1 VVDPPVGQGHRRQP
15 HGLRGLTVPR
25 GRHGRARYGRW
36 RGGPDPLA
44 PPYDLGSAVDEI
56 GDQVLAGSSVR
67 EALRDLLRR
76 GMDGRQGL
84 DDLRRSVRDRLK
96 QARKAGRMDGTL
108 EQVRELLDRALEAE
122 RRELF
127 PDPDDA
133 ARLAEAEL
141 DALPEDT
148 AGAVR
153 ALKDKQWRSEEAR
166 AAYQEIQDLLQ
177 KEVLDSQFQHMKSA
191 LQQMNAAGEDGTQ
204 AVKDMVADLS
214 ALLDAHNRGE
224 DTDQQFAEFMGEH
237 GQFFPDDPQ
246 TVDEL
251 VDSLAR
257 RAAAQERMMA
267 GLSPEQRAE
276 LSDLMGQAMQDMGLA
291 SEMAHL
297 NDALRQARPDLPW
310 GQRGQV
316 PDGEQGLGMGDA
328 TTAVAELADL
338 EALNNQLSQG
348 YAGASLADVD
358 EELLEQALG
367 RPAVDDLAALRQ
379 MERELERQG
388 HLSRTEGKLELSPK
402 AVRRLGATALRRV
415 FAQLDATGRGDHDVA
430 DAGATGEL
438 TGASREWR
446 FGDEQPLDVVK
457 TVRNAVLRSAGTPRA
472 EDQRAVQ
479 IAVEDFE
486 VVETERRTGAA
497 VALLV
502 DLSYSMA
509 LRGTWGAAK
518 STAMALHSLVTT
530 RFPQDAIEIIGFSST
545 AQVLRPEALAELS
558 VDTLQG
564 TNLQHG
570 LMLAR
575 RFLARHHDAEPVVLV
590 VTDGEPTAHLEADGT
605 PFFCWPPMPMTIAKT
620 VAEVER
626 VARSGATMNVFA
638 LDPEPS
644 LVHFVEDIAQR
655 AGGRVFLPDSERLGE
670 YVVSDYLR
678 ARRGRR
684 AR

>member
-1 VVDPPVGQGHRRQP
+1 MAGRR
-15 HGLRGLTVPR
+15 PR
-25 GRHGRARYGRW
+25 GYRYGQW

-44 PPYDLGSAVDEI
+44 PPYDVASAVDEI
-56 GDQVLAGSSVR
+56 GDQVLAGSGVR

-76 GMDGRQGL
+76 GADGRRGL
-84 DDLRRSVRDRLK
+84 DALRRNVRDRLR
-96 QARKAGRMDGTL
+96 QARQAGRMDGTL
-108 EQVRELLDRALEAE
+108 EQVRELLDAAVEAE
-122 RRELF
+122 RRALF

-141 DALPEDT
+141 DALPPDT

-153 ALKDKQWRSEEAR
+153 ALKDHAWRSPEA
-166 AAYQEIQDLLQ
+166 AQAYQQIEDLLRQ
-177 KEVLDSQFQHMKSA
+177 EVLDSSFAGMKQA
-191 LQQMNAAGEDGTQ
+191 LQAMADGDGAAMQ

-214 ALLDAHNRGE
+214 ALVDAHNRGE
-224 DTDQQFAEFMGEH
+224 DTDQRFADFMDRH

-246 TVDEL
+246 SVEEL
-251 VDSLAR
+251 IDSLAR

-276 LSDLMGQAMQDMGLA
+276 LQDLMSQAMGDLGLQ

-310 GQRGQV
+310 GQRGPV
-316 PDGEQGLGMGDA
+316 PDGEQGLGLGDA

-338 EALNNQLSQG
+338 EALSQQLSQG

-367 RPAVDDLAALRQ
+367 RSAVDDLQALRQ
-379 MERELERQG
+379 LERELERQG
-388 HLSRTEGKLELSPK
+388 YLNRSEGRLELSPK

-415 FAQLDATGRGDHDVA
+415 FAQLSATGRGEHDVA
-430 DAGATGEL
+430 DAGAAGEL
-438 TGASREWR
+438 TGGSREWR
-446 FGDEQPLDVVK
+446 FGDEQPLDVVR
-457 TVRNAVLRSAGTPRA
+457 TVRNAVLRSAGTPRGA
-472 EDQRAVQ
+472 GDRRVQ

-530 RFPQDAIEIIGFSST
+530 QFPQDAIEIIGFSST
-545 AQVLRPEALAELS
+545 AQVLRPETLAELS

-575 RFLARHHDAEPVVLV
+575 RFLARHRDAEPVVLV
-590 VTDGEPTAHLEADGT
+590 VTDGEPTAHLEDDGT
-605 PFFCWPPMPMTIAKT
+605 PYFCWPPMPETIART

-626 VARSGATMNVFA
+626 VARSGATLNVFA
-638 LDPEPS
+638 LDPEPG
-644 LVHFVEDIAQR
+644 LVEFVHDITAR
-655 AGGRVFLPDSERLGE
+655 AGGRVFSPDTERLGE
-670 YVVSDYLR
+670 YVVADYLR

-684 AR
+684 SR

>member
-1 VVDPPVGQGHRRQP
+1 M
-15 HGLRGLTVPR
+15 L
-25 GRHGRARYGRW
+25 
-36 RGGPDPLA
+36 GGS
-44 PPYDLGSAVDEI
+44 G
-56 GDQVLAGSSVR
+56 VR
-67 EALRDLLRR
+67 EALRELLRR
-76 GMDGRQGL
+76 GTEGRRGL
-84 DDLRRSVRDRLK
+84 DELRRSVRERLR
-96 QARKAGRMDGTL
+96 QARTAGRMDGTL
-108 EQVRELLDRALEAE
+108 QEVRELLDKALTAEKRA
-122 RRELF
+122 LF

-133 ARLAEAEL
+133 ARLAEDEL
-141 DALPEDT
+141 DALPDDT

-153 ALKDKQWRSEEAR
+153 ALKDYPWRSEEAR
-166 AAYQEIQDLLQ
+166 QAYEQIQDLLRR
-177 KEVLDSQFQHMKSA
+177 EVLDSSFASMKQA
-191 LQQMNAAGEDGTQ
+191 LENATEQDMQ

-214 ALLDAHNRGE
+214 QLIDAHNRGE
-224 DTDQQFAEFMGEH
+224 DTDAAVPPTSWTSTASSSPTTRESIE
-237 GQFFPDDPQ
+237 
-246 TVDEL
+246 EL
-251 VDSLAR
+251 IDSLAR

-276 LSDLMGQAMQDMGLA
+276 LSDLMAQTMADMGLA

-297 NDALRQARPDLPW
+297 QDALRQARPDLPW

-328 TTAVAELADL
+328 TSAVAELADL
-338 EALNNQLSQG
+338 EALSSQLSQG
-348 YAGASLADVD
+348 YAGASLADID
-358 EELLEQALG
+358 EELLERALG

-388 HLSRTEGKLELSPK
+388 YLNRSDGKLELSPK

-415 FAQLDATGRGDHDVA
+415 FAKLDATGRGDHDVT
-430 DAGATGEL
+430 DAGAAGEL
-438 TGASREWR
+438 TGSSREWR
-446 FGDEQPLDVVK
+446 FGDEQPLDVVR
-457 TVRNAVLRSAGTPRA
+457 TVKNAVLRTAHEPRA
-472 EDQRAVQ
+472 EGERRVR
-479 IAVEDFE
+479 IAVDDFE

-530 RFPQDAIEIIGFSST
+530 RFPQDAIQIIGFSST
-545 AQVLRPEALAELS
+545 AQVLRPETLAELS

-575 RFLARHHDAEPVVLV
+575 RFLAHHRDAEPVVLV
-590 VTDGEPTAHLEADGT
+590 VTDGEPTAHLEDDGT
-605 PFFCWPPMPMTIAKT
+605 PFFCWPPMPETIART

-626 VARSGATMNVFA
+626 VARTGATVNVFA
-638 LDPEPS
+638 LDPDPG
-644 LVHFVEDIAQR
+644 LVHFVHDLTQR
-655 AGGRVFLPDSERLGE
+655 AGGRVFQPDADRLGE
-670 YVVSDYLR
+670 YVVADYLR
-678 ARRGRR
+678 TRRGRR

>member
-1 VVDPPVGQGHRRQP
+1 
-15 HGLRGLTVPR
+15 VPSR
-25 GRHGRARYGRW
+25 YGRAYRYGRW
-36 RGGPDPLA
+36 HGGPDPLA
-44 PPYDLGSAVDEI
+44 PPYDLGNAVDEI
-56 GDQVLAGSSVR
+56 GDSVLAGSGVR
-67 EALRDLLRR
+67 EALRELLRR
-76 GMDGRQGL
+76 GTEGRRGL
-84 DDLRRSVRDRLK
+84 DELRRSVRERLRS
-96 QARKAGRMDGTL
+96 ARQAGRMDGTL
-108 EQVRELLDRALEAE
+108 QEVRELLDKALEAE

-127 PDPDDA
+127 PDPDDS

-141 DALPEDT
+141 DALPDDT

-153 ALKDKQWRSEEAR
+153 ALKEYPWRSEEGR
-166 AAYQEIQDLLQ
+166 QAYEQIQDLLRR
-177 KEVLDSQFQHMKSA
+177 EVLDSSFASMKQA
-191 LQQMNAAGEDGTQ
+191 LENASPEDMQ

-214 ALLDAHNRGE
+214 NLLDAHNRGE
-224 DTDQQFAEFMGEH
+224 DTDEQFRDFMDKH
-237 GQFFPDDPQ
+237 GQFFPDNPENI
-246 TVDEL
+246 DEL
-251 VDSLAR
+251 IDSLAR

-276 LSDLMGQAMQDMGLA
+276 LADLMAQTMQDMGLA

-297 NDALRQARPDLPW
+297 QDALRQARPDLPW

-328 TTAVAELADL
+328 TSAVAELADL
-338 EALNNQLSQG
+338 EALSNQLSQG
-348 YAGASLADVD
+348 YAGASLADID
-358 EELLEQALG
+358 EELLERALG
-367 RPAVDDLAALRQ
+367 RPAVDDLSALRQ
-379 MERELERQG
+379 LERELERQG
-388 HLSRTEGKLELSPK
+388 FLNRSDGKLELSPK

-415 FAQLDATGRGDHDVA
+415 FAKLQSTGRGEHDVA
-430 DAGATGEL
+430 DAGAAGEL

-446 FGDEQPLDVVK
+446 FGDEQPLDVVR
-457 TVRNAVLRSAGTPRA
+457 TVKNAVLRTAGEPRG
-472 EDQRAVQ
+472 EGDRHVR
-479 IAVEDFE
+479 IGVEDFE

-530 RFPQDAIEIIGFSST
+530 RYPQDVIQIIGFSST
-545 AQVLRPEALAELS
+545 AQVLRPETLAELS

-575 RFLARHHDAEPVVLV
+575 RFLAHHRDAEPVVLV
-590 VTDGEPTAHLEADGT
+590 VTDGEPTAHLEDDGT
-605 PFFCWPPMPMTIAKT
+605 PFFCWPPMPETIART

-626 VARSGATMNVFA
+626 VARTGATLNVFA
-638 LDPEPS
+638 LDPEPA
-644 LVHFVEDIAQR
+644 LVHFVHDITQR
-655 AGGRVFLPDSERLGE
+655 AGGRVFQPDADRLGE
-670 YVVSDYLR
+670 YVVADYLR
-678 ARRGRR
+678 TRRGRR

>member
-1 VVDPPVGQGHRRQP
+1 M
-15 HGLRGLTVPR
+15 PR
-25 GRHGRARYGRW
+25 GRRGYRYGRW
-36 RGGPDPLA
+36 RGGADPLA
-44 PPYDLGSAVDEI
+44 PPYDLGDAVDAI

-76 GMDGRQGL
+76 GLDGRRGL
-84 DDLRRSVRDRLK
+84 DDLRRSVRDRLRE
-96 QARKAGRMDGTL
+96 ARRAGAMDGTL
-108 EQVRELLDRALEAE
+108 QEVRELLDKALEAE

-141 DALPEDT
+141 DALPQDT

-153 ALKDKQWRSEEAR
+153 ALKDKQWRSPEA
-166 AAYQEIQDLLQ
+166 AEAYRQIQDLLQ
-177 KEVLDSQFQHMKSA
+177 KEVLDSQFQHMKQA
-191 LQQMNAAGEDGTQ
+191 LQQMNAAGQDGNQ

-224 DTDQQFAEFMGEH
+224 DTDQQFAEFMEKH

-276 LSDLMGQAMQDMGLA
+276 LGQLMGQAMQDMGLA

-310 GQRGQV
+310 GRGGPV
-316 PDGEQGLGMGDA
+316 PDGGEGLGLGDA

-338 EALNNQLSQG
+338 EALSNQLSQG

-358 EELLEQALG
+358 EELVERALG
-367 RPAVDDLAALRQ
+367 RSGVDDLAALRRL
-379 MERELERQG
+379 ERELERQG
-388 HLSRTEGKLELSPK
+388 HLTRTEGRLELSPK

-415 FAQLDATGRGDHDVA
+415 FAQLDSVGRGDHDVA

-446 FGDEQPLDVVK
+446 FGDEQPLDVVR
-457 TVRNAVLRSAGTPRA
+457 TVRNAVLRTAGDPTPDGDR
-472 EDQRAVQ
+472 RVR

-530 RFPQDAIEIIGFSST
+530 RFPQDAIEIIGFAST
-545 AQVLRPEALAELS
+545 AQVLRPETLAELS

-590 VTDGEPTAHLEADGT
+590 VTDGEPTAHLEDDGT
-605 PFFCWPPMPMTIAKT
+605 PYFCWPPMPQTIAKT

-638 LDPEPS
+638 LDPEPA
-644 LVHFVEDIAQR
+644 LVHFVQDITQR
-655 AGGRVFLPDSERLGE
+655 AGGRVFLPDGDRLGE
-670 YVVSDYLR
+670 YVVADYLR

>member
-1 VVDPPVGQGHRRQP
+1 MVRRP
-15 HGLRGLTVPR
+15 GKGY
-25 GRHGRARYGRW
+25 RYGRW

-56 GDQVLAGSSVR
+56 GDSVLGGSGVR
-67 EALRDLLRR
+67 EALRELLRR
-76 GMDGRQGL
+76 GMDGRRGL
-84 DDLRRSVRDRLK
+84 DELRRSVRERLR
-96 QARKAGRMDGTL
+96 QARNAGRMDGTL
-108 EQVRELLDRALEAE
+108 QEVRELLDRAVEAE

-127 PDPDDA
+127 PDPDDM
-133 ARLAEAEL
+133 ARLKEAEL

-153 ALKDKQWRSEEAR
+153 ALKEYDWRSDEAR
-166 AAYQEIQDLLQ
+166 QAYEQIQDLLRR
-177 KEVLDSQFQHMKSA
+177 EVLDSSFASMKQALENASA
-191 LQQMNAAGEDGTQ
+191 GDMQ

-214 ALLDAHNRGE
+214 QLIDAHNRGE
-224 DTDQQFAEFMGEH
+224 DTDERFRDFMDKH
-237 GQFFPDDPQ
+237 GQFFPEDPQ
-246 TVDEL
+246 SVEEL
-251 VDSLAR
+251 IDQLAR

-276 LSDLMGQAMQDMGLA
+276 LSDLMAQTMQDMGLA

-297 NDALRQARPDLPW
+297 QDALRQARPDLPW

-316 PDGEQGLGMGDA
+316 PDGEQSLGMGDA
-328 TTAVAELADL
+328 TSAVAELADL
-338 EALNNQLSQG
+338 EALSNQLSQG

-358 EELLEQALG
+358 EELLERALG
-367 RPAVDDLAALRQ
+367 RPAVDDLGALRQ
-379 MERELERQG
+379 LERELERQG
-388 HLSRTEGKLELSPK
+388 YLNRSDGKLELSPK

-415 FAQLDATGRGDHDVA
+415 FAELDATGRGEHDVA
-430 DAGATGEL
+430 DAGAAGEL
-438 TGASREWR
+438 TGGSREWR
-446 FGDEQPLDVVK
+446 FGDEQPLDVVR
-457 TVRNAVLRSAGTPRA
+457 TVRNAVLRTAHEPRA
-472 EDQRAVQ
+472 DDDRAVH

-530 RFPQDAIEIIGFSST
+530 RFPQDAIQIIGFSST
-545 AQVLRPEALAELS
+545 AQVLRPETLAELS

-575 RFLARHHDAEPVVLV
+575 RFLARHRDAEPVVLV
-590 VTDGEPTAHLEADGT
+590 VTDGEPTAHLEDDGT
-605 PFFCWPPMPMTIAKT
+605 PFFCWPPMPETIART

-626 VARSGATMNVFA
+626 VARSGAVMNVFA
-638 LDPEPS
+638 LDPEPG
-644 LVHFVEDIAQR
+644 LVHFVHDITQR
-655 AGGRVFLPDSERLGE
+655 AGGRVFTPDSERLGE
-670 YVVSDYLR
+670 YVVADYLR
-678 ARRGRR
+678 TRRGRR

>member
-1 VVDPPVGQGHRRQP
+1 MRRP
-15 HGLRGLTVPR
+15 GKGY
-25 GRHGRARYGRW
+25 RYGRW

-56 GDQVLAGSSVR
+56 GDSVLGGSGVR
-67 EALRDLLRR
+67 EALRELLRR
-76 GMDGRQGL
+76 GMDGRRGL
-84 DDLRRSVRDRLK
+84 DELRRSVRDRLR
-96 QARKAGRMDGTL
+96 QARTAGRMDGTL
-108 EQVRELLDRALEAE
+108 QEVRELLDRALEAE

-141 DALPEDT
+141 DALPQDT

-153 ALKDKQWRSEEAR
+153 ALKDYPFRSPEAQQ
-166 AAYQEIQDLLQ
+166 AYDQIQDLLRR
-177 KEVLDSQFQHMKSA
+177 EVLDSSFANMKQA
-191 LQQMNAAGEDGTQ
+191 LQNATEGDMQ

-214 ALLDAHNRGE
+214 RLVDAHNRGE
-224 DTDQQFAEFMGEH
+224 DTDEQFREFMDRH

-246 TVDEL
+246 SVEEL
-251 VDSLAR
+251 IDSLAR

-276 LSDLMGQAMQDMGLA
+276 LAGLMAQTMSDMGLA

-297 NDALRQARPDLPW
+297 QDALRQARPDLPW

-316 PDGEQGLGMGDA
+316 PDGEQGLGLGDA
-328 TTAVAELADL
+328 TSAVAELADL
-338 EALNNQLSQG
+338 EALSNQLSQG

-367 RPAVDDLAALRQ
+367 REAVDDLAALRQ

-388 HLSRTEGKLELSPK
+388 YLNRSDGKLELSPK

-415 FAQLDATGRGDHDVA
+415 FATLDATGRGEHDVA
-430 DAGATGEL
+430 DAGSAGEL
-438 TGASREWR
+438 TGSSREWQ
-446 FGDEQPLDVVK
+446 FGDEQPLDVVR
-457 TVRNAVLRSAGTPRA
+457 TVRNAVLRTAGEPHGDGR
-472 EDQRAVQ
+472 RRVR

-530 RFPQDAIEIIGFSST
+530 RFPQDAIQIIGFSST
-545 AQVLRPEALAELS
+545 AQVLRPETLAELS

-575 RFLARHHDAEPVVLV
+575 RFLAQHRDAEPVVLV
-590 VTDGEPTAHLEADGT
+590 VTDGEPTAHLEDDGT
-605 PFFCWPPMPMTIAKT
+605 PYFCWPPMPETIAKT

-626 VARSGATMNVFA
+626 VARSGATLNVFA

-644 LVHFVEDIAQR
+644 LVHFVHDITAR
-655 AGGRVFLPDSERLGE
+655 AGGRVFTPDSDRLGE
-670 YVVSDYLR
+670 YVVADYLR
-678 ARRGRR
+678 TRRGRR

>member
-1 VVDPPVGQGHRRQP
+1 M
-15 HGLRGLTVPR
+15 TR
-25 GRHGRARYGRW
+25 GRPGGGYRYGRW
-36 RGGPDPLA
+36 HGGPDPLA
-44 PPYDLGSAVDEI
+44 PPYDVAAAVDDL
-56 GDQVLAGSSVR
+56 GDQVLAGSGVR

-76 GMDGRQGL
+76 GAEGRQGL
-84 DDLRRSVRDRLK
+84 DQLRRQVRDRLR
-96 QARKAGRMDGTL
+96 QARTAGRMDGTL
-108 EQVRELLDRALEAE
+108 ERVRELLDRAVAAE

-133 ARLAEAEL
+133 ARLAEDEL

-153 ALKDKQWRSEEAR
+153 ALKDHTWRSAEGER
-166 AAYQEIQDLLQ
+166 AYREIEDLLRR
-177 KEVLDSQFQHMKSA
+177 EVLDSSFQHMKQA
-191 LQQMNAAGEDGTQ
+191 LQAMADGGADGQAGMQ

-214 ALLDAHNRGE
+214 ALVDAHNRGE
-224 DTDQQFAEFMGEH
+224 DTDQQFADFMARH

-246 TVDEL
+246 SLDEL
-251 VDSLAR
+251 IDSLAR

-267 GLSPEQRAE
+267 GLSPDQRAE
-276 LSDLMGQAMQDMGLA
+276 LADLMAQAMGDLGLQ

-297 NDALRQARPDLPW
+297 SDALRQARPDLPW
-310 GQRGQV
+310 GQRGPV
-316 PDGEQGLGMGDA
+316 PDGEQPLGLGDA

-338 EALNNQLSQG
+338 EALSSQLSQG

-367 RPAVDDLAALRQ
+367 RPAVDDLAALRRL
-379 MERELERQG
+379 ERELERQG
-388 HLSRTEGKLELSPK
+388 YLQRSDGKLELSPK

-415 FAQLDATGRGDHDVA
+415 FAKLSATGRGEHDVA
-430 DAGATGEL
+430 DAGAAGEL

-446 FGDEQPLDVVK
+446 FGDEQPLDVVR
-457 TVRNAVLRSAGTPRA
+457 TVRNAVLRSAGGPTAASATSPTGHRPV
-472 EDQRAVQ
+472 R

-530 RFPQDAIEIIGFSST
+530 RYPQDAIEIIGFSST
-545 AQVLRPEALAELS
+545 AQVLRPETLAELS

-575 RFLARHHDAEPVVLV
+575 RFLARHRDAEPVILV
-590 VTDGEPTAHLEADGT
+590 VTDGEPTAHLEDDGT
-605 PFFCWPPMPMTIAKT
+605 PYFCWPPMPETIART

-626 VARSGATMNVFA
+626 CARSGATMNVFA

-644 LVHFVEDIAQR
+644 LVEFVHDITAR
-655 AGGRVFLPDSERLGE
+655 AGGRVFTPDSERLGE
-670 YVVSDYLR
+670 YVVADYLR
-678 ARRGRR
+678 VRRGRR
-684 AR
+684 NR

>member
-1 VVDPPVGQGHRRQP
+1 M
-15 HGLRGLTVPR
+15 TR
-25 GRHGRARYGRW
+25 GRRGRGYRYGRW
-36 RGGPDPLA
+36 HGGPDPLA
-44 PPYDLGSAVDEI
+44 PPYDVAAAVDEL
-56 GDQVLAGSSVR
+56 GDQVLAGSGVR

-76 GMDGRQGL
+76 GIDGRAGL
-84 DDLRRSVRDRLK
+84 DQLRRNIRDRLR
-96 QARKAGRMDGTL
+96 QARQAGRMDGTL
-108 EQVRELLDRALEAE
+108 EQVRELLDRALSAE

-141 DALPEDT
+141 DALPDDT

-153 ALKDKQWRSEEAR
+153 ALKDHTWRSPEA
-166 AAYQEIQDLLQ
+166 AQAYQEIEDLLRR
-177 KEVLDSQFQHMKSA
+177 EVLDSSFRGMKQA
-191 LQQMNAAGEDGTQ
+191 LEAMQQGDGAGMQ

-214 ALLDAHNRGE
+214 ALVDAHNRGE
-224 DTDQQFAEFMGEH
+224 NTEQQFADFMAKH
-237 GQFFPDDPQ
+237 GDFFPDDPQ
-246 TVDEL
+246 SVEEL
-251 VDSLAR
+251 IDSLAR

-267 GLSPEQRAE
+267 GLSPDQRAE
-276 LSDLMGQAMQDMGLA
+276 LQDLMAQAMGDLGLQ

-297 NDALRQARPDLPW
+297 SDALRQARPDLPW
-310 GQRGQV
+310 GQRGSV
-316 PDGEQGLGMGDA
+316 PDGEEGLGLGDA

-338 EALNNQLSQG
+338 EALSSQLSQG
-348 YAGASLADVD
+348 YAGASLADID

-367 RPAVDDLAALRQ
+367 RPAVDDLAALRRL
-379 MERELERQG
+379 ERELERQG
-388 HLSRTEGKLELSPK
+388 YLNRAEGKLELSPK

-415 FAQLDATGRGDHDVA
+415 FAKLSATGRGEHDVA
-430 DAGATGEL
+430 DAGAAGEL

-446 FGDEQPLDVVK
+446 FGDEQPIDVVR
-457 TVRNAVLRSAGTPRA
+457 TVKNAVLRTSGAPRA
-472 EDQRAVQ
+472 EHQRAVR

-530 RFPQDAIEIIGFSST
+530 RYPQDAIEIIGFSST
-545 AQVLRPEALAELS
+545 AQVLRPETLAELS

-570 LMLAR
+570 LILAR

-590 VTDGEPTAHLEADGT
+590 VTDGEPTAHLEDDGT
-605 PFFCWPPMPMTIAKT
+605 PYFCWPPMPETIAKT

-626 VARSGATMNVFA
+626 VARSGATLNVFA
-638 LDPEPS
+638 LDPEPA
-644 LVHFVEDIAQR
+644 LVDFVHEITAR
-655 AGGRVFLPDSERLGE
+655 AGGRVFTPDSDRLGE
-670 YVVSDYLR
+670 YVVAD
-678 ARRGRR
+678 
-684 AR
+684 

>member
-1 VVDPPVGQGHRRQP
+1 MVRPRPG
-15 HGLRGLTVPR
+15 RGY
-25 GRHGRARYGRW
+25 RYGRW

-56 GDQVLAGSSVR
+56 GDSVLGGSGVR
-67 EALRDLLRR
+67 EALRELLRR
-76 GMDGRQGL
+76 GMDGRRGL
-84 DDLRRSVRDRLK
+84 DELRRSVRERLR
-96 QARKAGRMDGTL
+96 QARTAGRMDGTL
-108 EQVRELLDRALEAE
+108 QEVRELLDRALDAE

-153 ALKDKQWRSEEAR
+153 ALKDYPFRSAEAR
-166 AAYQEIQDLLQ
+166 EAYQQIQDLLRR
-177 KEVLDSQFQHMKSA
+177 EVLDSSFAHMKQA
-191 LQQMNAAGEDGTQ
+191 LENATEQDVQ
-204 AVKDMVADLS
+204 AVRDMVADLS
-214 ALLDAHNRGE
+214 SLIDAHNRGE
-224 DTDQQFAEFMGEH
+224 DTDERFREFMDRH

-246 TVDEL
+246 SVDEL
-251 VDSLAR
+251 IDSLAR

-276 LSDLMGQAMQDMGLA
+276 LADLMAQTMSDLGLA

-297 NDALRQARPDLPW
+297 QDALRQARPDLPW

-316 PDGEQGLGMGDA
+316 PDGEQALGLGDA
-328 TTAVAELADL
+328 TSAVAELADL
-338 EALNNQLSQG
+338 EALSNQLSQG

-367 RPAVDDLAALRQ
+367 RDAVADLAALRQ
-379 MERELERQG
+379 LERELERQG
-388 HLSRTEGKLELSPK
+388 YLNRSDGKLELSPK

-415 FAQLDATGRGDHDVA
+415 FAQLDATGRGEHDVA
-430 DAGATGEL
+430 DAGAAGEL
-438 TGASREWR
+438 TGASREWH
-446 FGDEQPLDVVK
+446 FGDEQPLDVVR
-457 TVRNAVLRSAGTPRA
+457 TVRNAVLRTAGGTRG
-472 EDQRAVQ
+472 DRRVR

-530 RFPQDAIEIIGFSST
+530 RFPQDAIQIIGFSST
-545 AQVLRPEALAELS
+545 AQVLRPETLAELS

-575 RFLARHHDAEPVVLV
+575 RFLARHRDAEPVVLV
-590 VTDGEPTAHLEADGT
+590 VTDGEPTAHLEDDGT
-605 PFFCWPPMPMTIAKT
+605 PYFCWPPMPETIART

-626 VARSGATMNVFA
+626 VARSGATLNVFA

-644 LVHFVEDIAQR
+644 LVHFVHDITAR
-655 AGGRVFLPDSERLGE
+655 AGGRVFTPDSDRLGE
-670 YVVSDYLR
+670 YVVADYLR
-678 ARRGRR
+678 TRRGRR

>member
-1 VVDPPVGQGHRRQP
+1 MARRPPKGY
-15 HGLRGLTVPR
+15 
-25 GRHGRARYGRW
+25 RYGRW
-36 RGGPDPLA
+36 RGGPDPLT
-44 PPYDLGSAVDEI
+44 PPYDLGNAIDEI
-56 GDQVLAGSSVR
+56 GDSVLAGSGVR
-67 EALRDLLRR
+67 EALRELLRR
-76 GMDGRQGL
+76 GAEGRRGL
-84 DDLRRSVRDRLK
+84 DELRRSVRERLRK
-96 QARKAGRMDGTL
+96 ARTAGRMDGTL
-108 EQVRELLDRALEAE
+108 QEVRELLDRAVEAE

-133 ARLAEAEL
+133 ARLAEGEL

-153 ALKDKQWRSEEAR
+153 ALKDWQWRSDEAR
-166 AAYQEIQDLLQ
+166 QAYDQIQDLLRR
-177 KEVLDSQFQHMKSA
+177 EVLDSSFASMKQA
-191 LQQMNAAGEDGTQ
+191 LQNAGEQDMQ
-204 AVKDMVADLS
+204 AIKDMVADLS
-214 ALLDAHNRGE
+214 RLVDAHNRGE
-224 DTDQQFAEFMGEH
+224 DTDEQFREFMEQH

-246 TVDEL
+246 SVEEL
-251 VDSLAR
+251 IDSLAR

-276 LSDLMGQAMQDMGLA
+276 LADLMAQTMEDMGLA

-297 NDALRQARPDLPW
+297 SDALRQARPDLPW

-316 PDGEQGLGMGDA
+316 PDGEQALGLGDA
-328 TTAVAELADL
+328 TSAVAELADL
-338 EALNNQLSQG
+338 EALSNQLAQG
-348 YAGASLADVD
+348 YAGASLADID
-358 EELLEQALG
+358 EELLERALG

-379 MERELERQG
+379 MESELERQG
-388 HLSRTEGKLELSPK
+388 YLNRTGGKLELSPK

-415 FAQLDATGRGDHDVA
+415 FAQLDATGRGEHDVA
-430 DAGATGEL
+430 DAGAAGEL
-438 TGASREWR
+438 TGSSREWR
-446 FGDEQPLDVVK
+446 FGDEQPLDVVR
-457 TVRNAVLRSAGTPRA
+457 TVKNAVLRTAGEPRA
-472 EDQRAVQ
+472 DRRVR

-530 RFPQDAIEIIGFSST
+530 RFPQDAIEIIGFAST
-545 AQVLRPEALAELS
+545 AQVLAPSTLAELS

-590 VTDGEPTAHLEADGT
+590 VTDGEPTAHLEDDGT
-605 PFFCWPPMPMTIAKT
+605 PFFCWPPMPETIART

-626 VARSGATMNVFA
+626 VARSGATVNVFA
-638 LDPEPS
+638 LDPDPG
-644 LVHFVEDIAQR
+644 LVHFVHDLTQR
-655 AGGRVFLPDSERLGE
+655 AGGRVFTPDSDRLGE
-670 YVVSDYLR
+670 FVVADYLR
-678 ARRGRR
+678 SRRGRR
-684 AR
+684 SR

>member
-1 VVDPPVGQGHRRQP
+1 MRRP
-15 HGLRGLTVPR
+15 GKGY
-25 GRHGRARYGRW
+25 RYGRW

-44 PPYDLGSAVDEI
+44 PPYDLGEAVDEI
-56 GDQVLAGSSVR
+56 GDSVLAGSGVR
-67 EALRDLLRR
+67 EALRELLRR
-76 GMDGRQGL
+76 GMDGRRGL
-84 DDLRRSVRDRLK
+84 DELRRSVRERLR
-96 QARKAGRMDGTL
+96 QARSAGRMDGTL
-108 EQVRELLDRALEAE
+108 EEVRELLDRAVEAE

-141 DALPEDT
+141 DALPDDT

-153 ALKDKQWRSEEAR
+153 ALKEYPWRSDEAR
-166 AAYQEIQDLLQ
+166 QAYDRIQDLLRR
-177 KEVLDSQFQHMKSA
+177 EVLDSSFQGMKQA
-191 LQQMNAAGEDGTQ
+191 LQAMQDGDSAAMQ
-204 AVKDMVADLS
+204 QVKDMVADLS

-224 DTDQQFAEFMGEH
+224 DTDQQFADFMDKH

-246 TVDEL
+246 SVDEL
-251 VDSLAR
+251 IDSLAR

-276 LSDLMGQAMQDMGLA
+276 LADLMAQTMQDMGLA

-297 NDALRQARPDLPW
+297 QDALRQARPDLPW

-316 PDGEQGLGMGDA
+316 PDGEQGLGLGDA
-328 TTAVAELADL
+328 TSAVAELADL
-338 EALNNQLSQG
+338 EALSNQLSQG

-358 EELLEQALG
+358 EELLERALG

-388 HLSRTEGKLELSPK
+388 YLNRTDGRLELSPK

-415 FAQLDATGRGDHDVA
+415 FAELDATGRGEHDVA
-430 DAGATGEL
+430 DAGAAGEL
-438 TGASREWR
+438 TGASREWH
-446 FGDEQPLDVVK
+446 FGDEQPLDVVR
-457 TVRNAVLRSAGTPRA
+457 TVRNAVLRTAGDPRSDA
-472 EDQRAVQ
+472 DRGVR

-530 RFPQDAIEIIGFSST
+530 RFPQDAIQIIGFSST
-545 AQVLRPEALAELS
+545 AQVLRPETLAELS

-570 LMLAR
+570 LILAR
-575 RFLARHHDAEPVVLV
+575 RFLARHRDAEPVVLV
-590 VTDGEPTAHLEADGT
+590 VTDGEPTAHLEDDGT
-605 PFFCWPPMPMTIAKT
+605 PFFCWPPMPETIART

-638 LDPEPS
+638 LDPEPG
-644 LVHFVEDIAQR
+644 LVHFVHDITQR
-655 AGGRVFLPDSERLGE
+655 AGGRVFTPDSNRLGE
-670 YVVSDYLR
+670 YVVADYLR
-678 ARRGRR
+678 TRRGRR

>member
-1 VVDPPVGQGHRRQP
+1 MVQR
-15 HGLRGLTVPR
+15 R
-25 GRHGRARYGRW
+25 GRGHRYGRW
-36 RGGPDPLA
+36 HGGPDPLA
-44 PPYDLGSAVDEI
+44 PPYDLGDAVDEI
-56 GDQVLAGSSVR
+56 GDSVLGGSGVR
-67 EALRDLLRR
+67 EALRELMRR
-76 GMDGRQGL
+76 GMQGRRGL
-84 DDLRRSVRDRLK
+84 DELRRSVRDRLR
-96 QARKAGRMDGTL
+96 QARNAGRMDGTL
-108 EQVRELLDRALEAE
+108 QEVRELLDTAVTAE

-127 PDPDDA
+127 PDPDDG

-153 ALKDKQWRSEEAR
+153 ALKDYSWRSDEAR
-166 AAYQEIQDLLQ
+166 QAYDRIQDLLRR
-177 KEVLDSQFQHMKSA
+177 EVLDSSFANMKNA
-191 LQQMNAAGEDGTQ
+191 LENATPQDLQ

-214 ALLDAHNRGE
+214 NLLDAHNRGE
-224 DTDQQFAEFMGEH
+224 DTDEQFRDFMDKH
-237 GQFFPDDPQ
+237 GQFFPENPES
-246 TVDEL
+246 VEEL
-251 VDSLAR
+251 IDQLAR

-267 GLSPEQRAE
+267 GMSPEQRAE
-276 LSDLMGQAMQDMGLA
+276 LADLMAQTMQDMGLA

-297 NDALRQARPDLPW
+297 QDALRQARPDLPW

-316 PDGEQGLGMGDA
+316 PDGSQPLGMGDA

-338 EALNNQLSQG
+338 EALSNQLSQG

-358 EELLEQALG
+358 EELLERALG
-367 RPAVDDLAALRQ
+367 RPAVDDLGALRQ

-388 HLSRTEGKLELSPK
+388 YLNRSDGKLELSPK

-415 FAQLDATGRGDHDVA
+415 FAKLTATGRGEHDVA
-430 DAGATGEL
+430 DAGAAGEL
-438 TGASREWR
+438 TGSSRDWR
-446 FGDEQPLDVVK
+446 FGDEQPLDVVR
-457 TVRNAVLRSAGTPRA
+457 TVKNAVLRTAAEPRA
-472 EDQRAVQ
+472 EGERKVK
-479 IAVEDFE
+479 IAVDDFE

-530 RFPQDAIEIIGFSST
+530 RFPQDAIQIIGFSST
-545 AQVLRPEALAELS
+545 AQVLRPETLAELS

-575 RFLARHHDAEPVVLV
+575 RFLSHHRDAEPVVLI
-590 VTDGEPTAHLEADGT
+590 VTDGEPTAHLEDDGT
-605 PFFCWPPMPMTIAKT
+605 PFFCWPPMPETIART

-626 VARSGATMNVFA
+626 VARTGATVNVFA
-638 LDPEPS
+638 LDPDPG
-644 LVHFVEDIAQR
+644 LVHFVHDMTQR
-655 AGGRVFLPDSERLGE
+655 AGGRVFQPDADRLGE
-670 YVVSDYLR
+670 YVVADYLR
-678 ARRGRR
+678 TRRGRR

>member
-1 VVDPPVGQGHRRQP
+1 MTGRR
-15 HGLRGLTVPR
+15 PR
-25 GRHGRARYGRW
+25 GYRYGQW

-44 PPYDLGSAVDEI
+44 PPYDVAAAVDEI
-56 GDQVLAGSSVR
+56 GDQVLAGSGVR

-76 GMDGRQGL
+76 GADGRRGL
-84 DDLRRSVRDRLK
+84 DALRRDVRDRLR
-96 QARKAGRMDGTL
+96 QARQAGRMDGTL
-108 EQVRELLDRALEAE
+108 EQVRELLDQAVEAE
-122 RRELF
+122 RTALF

-141 DALPEDT
+141 DALPPDT

-153 ALKDKQWRSEEAR
+153 ALKDHQWRSPEA
-166 AAYQEIQDLLQ
+166 AQAYRQIEDLLRQ
-177 KEVLDSQFQHMKSA
+177 EVLDSSFQGMKQA
-191 LQQMNAAGEDGTQ
+191 LQAMQEGDGAAMQ

-214 ALLDAHNRGE
+214 ALVDAHNRGE
-224 DTDQQFAEFMGEH
+224 DTDQRFTEFMDRH

-246 TVDEL
+246 SVEEL
-251 VDSLAR
+251 IDSLAR

-276 LSDLMGQAMQDMGLA
+276 LQDLMGQAMGDLGLQ

-310 GQRGQV
+310 GQRGPV

-338 EALNNQLSQG
+338 ESLSQQLSQG

-367 RPAVDDLAALRQ
+367 RSAVDDLQALRRL
-379 MERELERQG
+379 ERELERQG
-388 HLSRTEGKLELSPK
+388 YLDRSEGRLELSPK

-415 FAQLDATGRGDHDVA
+415 FAQLSATGRGEHDVA
-430 DAGATGEL
+430 DAGAAGEL

-446 FGDEQPLDVVK
+446 FGDEQPLDVVR
-457 TVRNAVLRSAGTPRA
+457 TVRNAVLRSAGTPRG
-472 EDQRAVQ
+472 EGERRVQ

-530 RFPQDAIEIIGFSST
+530 QFPQDAIEIIGFSST
-545 AQVLRPEALAELS
+545 AQVLRPETLAELS

-575 RFLARHHDAEPVVLV
+575 RFLARHRDAEPVVLV
-590 VTDGEPTAHLEADGT
+590 VTDGEPTAHLEDDGT
-605 PFFCWPPMPMTIAKT
+605 PYFCWPPMPETIART

-626 VARSGATMNVFA
+626 VARSGAMLNVFA
-638 LDPEPS
+638 LDPEPG
-644 LVHFVEDIAQR
+644 LVEFVHDITAR
-655 AGGRVFLPDSERLGE
+655 AGGRVFSPDTERLGE
-670 YVVSDYLR
+670 YVVADYLR
-678 ARRGRR
+678 ARKGRRGR
-684 AR
+684 

>member
-1 VVDPPVGQGHRRQP
+1 MSTRR
-15 HGLRGLTVPR
+15 PR
-25 GRHGRARYGRW
+25 GYRYGAW

-44 PPYDLGSAVDEI
+44 PPYDLGNAVDEI
-56 GDQVLAGSSVR
+56 GDSVLGGSGVR
-67 EALRDLLRR
+67 EALRELLRR
-76 GMDGRQGL
+76 GTEGRRGL
-84 DDLRRSVRDRLK
+84 DELRRAVRERLRK
-96 QARKAGRMDGTL
+96 ARSAGRMDGTL
-108 EQVRELLDRALEAE
+108 EEVRELLERAVDAE

-148 AGAVR
+148 SGAVR
-153 ALKDKQWRSEEAR
+153 ALKDWSWRSEEGR
-166 AAYQEIQDLLQ
+166 QAYEQIQDLLRR
-177 KEVLDSQFQHMKSA
+177 EVLDSSFASMKQA
-191 LQQMNAAGEDGTQ
+191 LQNAGEQDMQ
-204 AVKDMVADLS
+204 AVKDMIADLS
-214 ALLDAHNRGE
+214 RLVDAHNRGE
-224 DTDQQFAEFMGEH
+224 DTDQQFADFMEEH

-246 TVDEL
+246 SVEEL
-251 VDSLAR
+251 IDSLAR

-276 LSDLMGQAMQDMGLA
+276 LSELMAQTMEDMGLA

-297 NDALRQARPDLPW
+297 SDALRQARPDLPW

-316 PDGEQGLGMGDA
+316 PDGEQSLGMGDA
-328 TTAVAELADL
+328 TSAVAELADL
-338 EALNNQLSQG
+338 EALSNQLSQG

-358 EELLEQALG
+358 EELLQRALG
-367 RPAVDDLAALRQ
+367 RSAADDLAALRQ
-379 MERELERQG
+379 LERELERQG
-388 HLSRTEGKLELSPK
+388 YLNRSGGTLELSPK

-415 FAQLDATGRGDHDVA
+415 FAQLDATGRGEHDVA
-430 DAGATGEL
+430 DAGAAGEL
-438 TGASREWR
+438 TGSSREWR
-446 FGDEQPLDVVK
+446 FGDEQPLDVVR
-457 TVRNAVLRSAGTPRA
+457 TVKNAVLRTAHEPRG
-472 EDQRAVQ
+472 DGDRHVR
-479 IAVEDFE
+479 IAVDDFE

-545 AQVLRPEALAELS
+545 AQVLRPETLAELS

-575 RFLARHHDAEPVVLV
+575 RFLARHRDAEPVVLV
-590 VTDGEPTAHLEADGT
+590 VTDGEPTAHLEDDGT
-605 PFFCWPPMPMTIAKT
+605 PFFCWPPMPETIART

-626 VARSGATMNVFA
+626 VARSGATVNVFA
-638 LDPEPS
+638 LDPDPG
-644 LVHFVEDIAQR
+644 LVHFVHDLTQR
-655 AGGRVFLPDSERLGE
+655 AGGRVFQPDTERLGE
-670 YVVSDYLR
+670 YVVADYLR
-678 ARRGRR
+678 TRRGRR

>member
-1 VVDPPVGQGHRRQP
+1 
-15 HGLRGLTVPR
+15 
-25 GRHGRARYGRW
+25 
-36 RGGPDPLA
+36 
-44 PPYDLGSAVDEI
+44 
-56 GDQVLAGSSVR
+56 
-67 EALRDLLRR
+67 
-76 GMDGRQGL
+76 
-84 DDLRRSVRDRLK
+84 
-96 QARKAGRMDGTL
+96 
-108 EQVRELLDRALEAE
+108 LLDRAVESE

-127 PDPDDA
+127 PDPDDM
-133 ARLAEAEL
+133 ARLKEAEL

-153 ALKDKQWRSEEAR
+153 ALKEYDWRSAEAR
-166 AAYQEIQDLLQ
+166 QAYEQIQDLLRR
-177 KEVLDSQFQHMKSA
+177 EVLDSSFASMKQALENASA
-191 LQQMNAAGEDGTQ
+191 GDMQ

-214 ALLDAHNRGE
+214 QLVDAHNRGE
-224 DTDQQFAEFMGEH
+224 DTDERFADFMDKH

-246 TVDEL
+246 SVEEL
-251 VDSLAR
+251 IDSLAR

-276 LSDLMGQAMQDMGLA
+276 LADLMAQTMQDMGLA

-297 NDALRQARPDLPW
+297 QDALRQARPDLPW

-316 PDGEQGLGMGDA
+316 PDGEQSLGMGDA
-328 TTAVAELADL
+328 TSAVAELADL
-338 EALNNQLSQG
+338 EALSNQLSQG

-367 RPAVDDLAALRQ
+367 REAVDDLAALRQ

-388 HLSRTEGKLELSPK
+388 YLNRSDGKLELSPK

-415 FAQLDATGRGDHDVA
+415 FAQLDATGRGEHDVA
-430 DAGATGEL
+430 DAGAAGEL
-438 TGASREWR
+438 TGSSREWR
-446 FGDEQPLDVVK
+446 FGDEQPLDVVR
-457 TVRNAVLRSAGTPRA
+457 TVKNAVLRTAHEPRA
-472 EDQRAVQ
+472 DHDRHVR

-530 RFPQDAIEIIGFSST
+530 RFPQDAIQIIGFSST
-545 AQVLRPEALAELS
+545 AQVLRPETLAELS

-575 RFLARHHDAEPVVLV
+575 RFLARHRDAEPVVLV
-590 VTDGEPTAHLEADGT
+590 VTDGEPTAHLEDDGT
-605 PFFCWPPMPMTIAKT
+605 PFFCWPPMPETIART

-638 LDPEPS
+638 LDPEPG
-644 LVHFVEDIAQR
+644 LVHFVHDITQR
-655 AGGRVFLPDSERLGE
+655 AGGRVFTPDSERLGE
-670 YVVSDYLR
+670 YVVADYLR
-678 ARRGRR
+678 TRRGRR

>member
-1 VVDPPVGQGHRRQP
+1 MPQR
-15 HGLRGLTVPR
+15 
-25 GRHGRARYGRW
+25 RHGGYRYGKW

-44 PPYDLGSAVDEI
+44 PPYDVGSAVDEI
-56 GDQVLAGSSVR
+56 GDQVLAGSGVR
-67 EALRDLLRR
+67 EAMRDLLRR
-76 GMDGRQGL
+76 GVDGRRGL
-84 DDLRRSVRDRLK
+84 DQLRRTVRDRLR
-96 QARKAGRMDGTL
+96 QAREAGRLDGTL
-108 EQVRELLDRALEAE
+108 EQVRELLDRAVEAE
-122 RRELF
+122 RTALF

-153 ALKDKQWRSEEAR
+153 ALKDHAWRSPEA
-166 AAYQEIQDLLQ
+166 AQAYREIEDLLRQ
-177 KEVLDSQFQHMKSA
+177 EVLDSSFQGMKQA
-191 LQQMNAAGEDGTQ
+191 LQQMQDGDGAAMQ

-214 ALLDAHNRGE
+214 ALVDAHNRGE
-224 DTDQQFAEFMGEH
+224 DTDQQFADFMDRH

-246 TVDEL
+246 SVEEL
-251 VDSLAR
+251 IDSLAR

-267 GLSPEQRAE
+267 GLSAEQRAE
-276 LSDLMGQAMQDMGLA
+276 LQDLMGQAMGDLGLQ

-297 NDALRQARPDLPW
+297 SDALRQARPDLPW
-310 GQRGQV
+310 GQRGPV
-316 PDGEQGLGMGDA
+316 PDGDQPLGLGDA

-338 EALNNQLSQG
+338 EALSQQLSQG

-367 RPAVDDLAALRQ
+367 RSAVDDLAALRRL
-379 MERELERQG
+379 ERELERQG
-388 HLSRTEGKLELSPK
+388 WLDRSEGALQLSPK

-415 FAQLDATGRGDHDVA
+415 FAKLSATGRGEHDVA
-430 DAGATGEL
+430 DAGAAGEL

-446 FGDEQPLDVVK
+446 FGDEQPLDVVR
-457 TVRNAVLRSAGTPRA
+457 TVRNAVLRSAGTPR
-472 EDQRAVQ
+472 EDGQRRVQ

-530 RFPQDAIEIIGFSST
+530 QFPQDAIEIIGFSST
-545 AQVLRPEALAELS
+545 AQVLRPETLAELS

-575 RFLARHHDAEPVVLV
+575 RFLARHRDAEPVVLV
-590 VTDGEPTAHLEADGT
+590 VTDGEPTAHLEDDGT
-605 PFFCWPPMPMTIAKT
+605 PYFCWPPMPETIART

-626 VARSGATMNVFA
+626 VARAGATLNVFA
-638 LDPEPS
+638 LDPEPG
-644 LVHFVEDIAQR
+644 LVEFVHDITAR
-655 AGGRVFLPDSERLGE
+655 AGGRVFQPDSERLGE
-670 YVVSDYLR
+670 YVVADYLR
-678 ARRGRR
+678 TRRGRR
-684 AR
+684 GR

>member
-1 VVDPPVGQGHRRQP
+1 MTRRPGRGHR
-15 HGLRGLTVPR
+15 
-25 GRHGRARYGRW
+25 YSRW
-36 RGGPDPLA
+36 HGGPDPLA

-56 GDQVLAGSSVR
+56 GDSVLGGSGVR
-67 EALRDLLRR
+67 EALRELLRR
-76 GMDGRQGL
+76 GMDGRRGL
-84 DDLRRSVRDRLK
+84 DELRRSVRERLR
-96 QARKAGRMDGTL
+96 QARTAGRMDGTL
-108 EQVRELLDRALEAE
+108 QEVRELLDRAVEAE

-153 ALKDKQWRSEEAR
+153 ALKDYAWRSDEAR
-166 AAYQEIQDLLQ
+166 QAYEQIQDLLRR
-177 KEVLDSQFQHMKSA
+177 EVLDSSFASMKQA
-191 LQQMNAAGEDGTQ
+191 LENATEQDMQ

-214 ALLDAHNRGE
+214 QLIDAHNRGE
-224 DTDQQFAEFMGEH
+224 DTDEQFEQFMQKH

-246 TVDEL
+246 SIEEL
-251 VDSLAR
+251 IDSLAR

-276 LSDLMGQAMQDMGLA
+276 LADLMAQTMADMGLA
-291 SEMAHL
+291 SEMSHL
-297 NDALRQARPDLPW
+297 QDALRQARPDLPW

-316 PDGEQGLGMGDA
+316 PDGEPSLGLGDA
-328 TTAVAELADL
+328 TSAVAELADL
-338 EALNNQLSQG
+338 EALSNQLSQG
-348 YAGASLADVD
+348 YAGASLSDVD
-358 EELLEQALG
+358 QELLERALG

-388 HLSRTEGKLELSPK
+388 YLNRSDGKLELSPK

-415 FAQLDATGRGDHDVA
+415 FAQLDATGRGEHDVT
-430 DAGATGEL
+430 DAGAAGEL
-438 TGASREWR
+438 TGTSREWQ
-446 FGDEQPLDVVK
+446 FGDEQPLDVVR
-457 TVRNAVLRSAGTPRA
+457 TVKNAVLRTAHEPHARGR
-472 EDQRAVQ
+472 RAVR

-530 RFPQDAIEIIGFSST
+530 RFPQDAIQIIGFSST
-545 AQVLRPEALAELS
+545 AQVLRPETLAELS

-575 RFLARHHDAEPVVLV
+575 RFLARHRDAEPVVLV
-590 VTDGEPTAHLEADGT
+590 VTDGEPTAHLEDDGT
-605 PFFCWPPMPMTIAKT
+605 PFFCWPPMPETIART

-644 LVHFVEDIAQR
+644 LVHFVHDITQR
-655 AGGRVFLPDSERLGE
+655 AGGRVFTPDSERLGE
-670 YVVSDYLR
+670 YVVADYLR
-678 ARRGRR
+678 TRRGRR

>member
-1 VVDPPVGQGHRRQP
+1 MTGRR
-15 HGLRGLTVPR
+15 PR
-25 GRHGRARYGRW
+25 GYRYGKW
-36 RGGPDPLA
+36 HGGPDPLA
-44 PPYDLGSAVDEI
+44 PPYDLGNAVDEI
-56 GDQVLAGSSVR
+56 GDSVLGGSGVR
-67 EALRDLLRR
+67 EALRELLRR
-76 GMDGRQGL
+76 GTEGRRGL
-84 DDLRRSVRDRLK
+84 DELRRSVRERLRK
-96 QARKAGRMDGTL
+96 ARTAGRMDGTL
-108 EQVRELLDRALEAE
+108 QEVRELLDKALTAE
-122 RRELF
+122 KRELF
-127 PDPDDA
+127 PDPDDS
-133 ARLAEAEL
+133 ARMAEAEL

-153 ALKDKQWRSEEAR
+153 ALKEYPWRSEEAR
-166 AAYQEIQDLLQ
+166 QAYEQIQDLLRR
-177 KEVLDSQFQHMKSA
+177 EVLDSSFASMKQA
-191 LQQMNAAGEDGTQ
+191 LEHASEQDMQ

-214 ALLDAHNRGE
+214 QLIDAHNRGE
-224 DTDQQFAEFMGEH
+224 DTDERFRDFMDKH

-246 TVDEL
+246 SVEEL
-251 VDSLAR
+251 IDSLAR

-276 LSDLMGQAMQDMGLA
+276 LSDLMSQAMSDMGLA

-297 NDALRQARPDLPW
+297 SDALRQARPDLPW

-328 TTAVAELADL
+328 TSAVAELADL
-338 EALNNQLSQG
+338 EALSSQLSQG
-348 YAGASLADVD
+348 YAGASLADID
-358 EELLEQALG
+358 EELLERALG

-379 MERELERQG
+379 LERELERQG
-388 HLSRTEGKLELSPK
+388 FLNRSDGKLELSPK

-415 FAQLDATGRGDHDVA
+415 FAKLDATGRGEHDVA
-430 DAGATGEL
+430 DAGAAGEL
-438 TGASREWR
+438 TGSSREWR
-446 FGDEQPLDVVK
+446 FGDEQPLDVVR
-457 TVRNAVLRSAGTPRA
+457 TVKNAVLRTAHEPRH
-472 EDQRAVQ
+472 EGERRVH
-479 IAVEDFE
+479 IAVDDFE

-530 RFPQDAIEIIGFSST
+530 RFPQDAIQIIGFSST
-545 AQVLRPEALAELS
+545 AQVLRPETLAELS

-575 RFLARHHDAEPVVLV
+575 RFLAHHRDAEPVVLV
-590 VTDGEPTAHLEADGT
+590 VTDGEPTAHLEDDGT
-605 PFFCWPPMPMTIAKT
+605 PFFCWPPMPETIART
-620 VAEVER
+620 VAEMER
-626 VARSGATMNVFA
+626 VARTGATVNVFA
-638 LDPEPS
+638 LDPDPG
-644 LVHFVEDIAQR
+644 LIHFVHDLTQR
-655 AGGRVFLPDSERLGE
+655 AGGRVFEPDADRLGE
-670 YVVSDYLR
+670 YVVADYLR

>member
-1 VVDPPVGQGHRRQP
+1 MAIHR
-15 HGLRGLTVPR
+15 GNRGY
-25 GRHGRARYGRW
+25 RYGRW

-56 GDQVLAGSSVR
+56 GDSVLGGSGVR
-67 EALRDLLRR
+67 EALRELLRR
-76 GMDGRQGL
+76 GMDGRRGL
-84 DDLRRSVRDRLK
+84 DELRRSVRERLR
-96 QARKAGRMDGTL
+96 QARTAGRMDGTL
-108 EQVRELLDRALEAE
+108 QEVRELLDRAVEAE

-153 ALKDKQWRSEEAR
+153 ALKDFDWRSAEAR
-166 AAYQEIQDLLQ
+166 QAYEQIQDLLRR
-177 KEVLDSQFQHMKSA
+177 EVLDSSFASMKQA
-191 LQQMNAAGEDGTQ
+191 LENASEQDMQ

-214 ALLDAHNRGE
+214 QLIDAHNRGE
-224 DTDQQFAEFMGEH
+224 DTDERFAEFMDKH

-246 TVDEL
+246 TIEEL
-251 VDSLAR
+251 IDSLAR

-267 GLSPEQRAE
+267 GLSPDQRAE
-276 LSDLMGQAMQDMGLA
+276 LADLMAQTMQDMGLA
-291 SEMAHL
+291 SEMSHL
-297 NDALRQARPDLPW
+297 QDALRQARPDLPW

-316 PDGEQGLGMGDA
+316 PDGEQGLGLGDA
-328 TTAVAELADL
+328 TSAVAELADL
-338 EALNNQLSQG
+338 EALSNQLSQG

-358 EELLEQALG
+358 EELLERALG
-367 RPAVDDLAALRQ
+367 RPAVDDLTALRQ
-379 MERELERQG
+379 LERELERQG
-388 HLSRTEGKLELSPK
+388 YLNRTDGRLELSPK

-415 FAQLDATGRGDHDVA
+415 FAELDATGRGEHDVT
-430 DAGATGEL
+430 DAGAAGEL
-438 TGASREWR
+438 TGSSREWQ
-446 FGDEQPLDVVK
+446 FGDEQPLDVVR
-457 TVRNAVLRSAGTPRA
+457 TVKNAVLRTAHEPRP
-472 EDQRAVQ
+472 EHERAVR

-530 RFPQDAIEIIGFSST
+530 RFPQDAIQIIGFSST
-545 AQVLRPEALAELS
+545 AQVLRPETLAELS

-570 LMLAR
+570 LILAR
-575 RFLARHHDAEPVVLV
+575 RFLARHRDDEPVVLV
-590 VTDGEPTAHLEADGT
+590 VTDGEPTAHLEDDGT
-605 PFFCWPPMPMTIAKT
+605 PFFCWPPMPETIART

-626 VARSGATMNVFA
+626 VARFGATMNVFA
-638 LDPEPS
+638 LDPEPA
-644 LVHFVEDIAQR
+644 LVQFVHDITQR
-655 AGGRVFLPDSERLGE
+655 AGGRVFQPDAERLGE
-670 YVVSDYLR
+670 YVVADYLR
-678 ARRGRR
+678 TRRGRR

>member
-1 VVDPPVGQGHRRQP
+1 M
-15 HGLRGLTVPR
+15 TR
-25 GRHGRARYGRW
+25 GRRGRGYRYGRW
-36 RGGPDPLA
+36 HGGPDPLA
-44 PPYDLGSAVDEI
+44 PPYDVAAAVDEL
-56 GDQVLAGSSVR
+56 GDQVLAGSGVR

-76 GMDGRQGL
+76 GIDGRAGL
-84 DDLRRSVRDRLK
+84 DQLRRNIRDRLR
-96 QARKAGRMDGTL
+96 QARQAGRMDGTL
-108 EQVRELLDRALEAE
+108 EQVRELLDRALAAE

-141 DALPEDT
+141 DALPDDT

-153 ALKDKQWRSEEAR
+153 ALKDHTWRSPVA
-166 AAYQEIQDLLQ
+166 AQAYQEIEDLLRR
-177 KEVLDSQFQHMKSA
+177 EVLDSSFRGMKQA
-191 LQQMNAAGEDGTQ
+191 LEAMQQGDGAGMQ

-214 ALLDAHNRGE
+214 ALVDAHNRGE
-224 DTDQQFAEFMGEH
+224 NTEQQFADFMAKH
-237 GQFFPDDPQ
+237 GDFFPDDPQ
-246 TVDEL
+246 SVEEL
-251 VDSLAR
+251 IDSLAR

-267 GLSPEQRAE
+267 GLSPDQRAE
-276 LSDLMGQAMQDMGLA
+276 LQDLMAQAMGDLGLQ

-297 NDALRQARPDLPW
+297 SDALRQARPDLPW
-310 GQRGQV
+310 GQRGSV
-316 PDGEQGLGMGDA
+316 PDGEEGLGLGDA

-338 EALNNQLSQG
+338 EALSSQLSQG
-348 YAGASLADVD
+348 YAGASLADID

-367 RPAVDDLAALRQ
+367 RPAVDDLAALRRL
-379 MERELERQG
+379 ERELERQG
-388 HLSRTEGKLELSPK
+388 YLNRAEGKLELSPK

-415 FAQLDATGRGDHDVA
+415 FAKLSATGRGEHDVA
-430 DAGATGEL
+430 DAGAAGEL

-446 FGDEQPLDVVK
+446 FGDEQPIDVVR
-457 TVRNAVLRSAGTPRA
+457 TVKNAVLRTSGAPRA
-472 EDQRAVQ
+472 EHQRAVR

-530 RFPQDAIEIIGFSST
+530 RYPQDAIEIIGFSST
-545 AQVLRPEALAELS
+545 AQVLRPETLAELS

-570 LMLAR
+570 LILAR

-590 VTDGEPTAHLEADGT
+590 VTDGEPTAHLEDDGT
-605 PFFCWPPMPMTIAKT
+605 PYFCWPPMPETIAKT

-626 VARSGATMNVFA
+626 VARSGATLNVFA
-638 LDPEPS
+638 LDPEPA
-644 LVHFVEDIAQR
+644 LVDFVHEITAR
-655 AGGRVFLPDSERLGE
+655 AGGRVFTPDSDRLGE
-670 YVVSDYLR
+670 YVVADYLR

-684 AR
+684 SR

>member
-1 VVDPPVGQGHRRQP
+1 MVRRP
-15 HGLRGLTVPR
+15 GKGY
-25 GRHGRARYGRW
+25 RYGRW

-44 PPYDLGSAVDEI
+44 PPSDLGSAVDEI
-56 GDQVLAGSSVR
+56 GDSVLGGSGVR
-67 EALRDLLRR
+67 EALRELLRR
-76 GMDGRQGL
+76 GMDGRRGL
-84 DDLRRSVRDRLK
+84 DELRRSVRERLR
-96 QARKAGRMDGTL
+96 QARNAGRMDGTL
-108 EQVRELLDRALEAE
+108 QEVRELLDRAVEAE

-127 PDPDDA
+127 PDPDDM
-133 ARLAEAEL
+133 ARLKEAEL

-153 ALKDKQWRSEEAR
+153 ALKEYDWRSAEAR
-166 AAYQEIQDLLQ
+166 QAYEQIQDLLRR
-177 KEVLDSQFQHMKSA
+177 EVLDSSFASMKQA
-191 LQQMNAAGEDGTQ
+191 LENATEGDMQ

-214 ALLDAHNRGE
+214 QLIDAHNRGE
-224 DTDQQFAEFMGEH
+224 DTDEQFRDFMDKH
-237 GQFFPDDPQ
+237 GQFFPEDPQ
-246 TVDEL
+246 SVEEL
-251 VDSLAR
+251 IDQLAR

-276 LSDLMGQAMQDMGLA
+276 LADLMAQTMQDMGLA

-297 NDALRQARPDLPW
+297 QDALRQARPDLPW

-316 PDGEQGLGMGDA
+316 PDGEQSLGMGDA
-328 TTAVAELADL
+328 TSAVAELADL
-338 EALNNQLSQG
+338 EALSNQLSQG

-358 EELLEQALG
+358 EELLERALG
-367 RPAVDDLAALRQ
+367 RPAVDDLGALRQ
-379 MERELERQG
+379 LERELERQG
-388 HLSRTEGKLELSPK
+388 YLNRSDGKLELSPK

-415 FAQLDATGRGDHDVA
+415 FAQLDATGRGEHDVA
-430 DAGATGEL
+430 DAGSAGEL
-438 TGASREWR
+438 TGSSREWR
-446 FGDEQPLDVVK
+446 FGDEQPLDVVR
-457 TVRNAVLRSAGTPRA
+457 TVRNAVLRTAHEPRA
-472 EDQRAVQ
+472 DDDRAVH

-530 RFPQDAIEIIGFSST
+530 RFPQDAIQIIGFSST
-545 AQVLRPEALAELS
+545 AQVLRPETLAELS

-575 RFLARHHDAEPVVLV
+575 RFLARHRDAEPVVLV
-590 VTDGEPTAHLEADGT
+590 VTDGEPTAHLEDDGT
-605 PFFCWPPMPMTIAKT
+605 PFFCWPPMPETIART

-626 VARSGATMNVFA
+626 VARSGAVMNVFA
-638 LDPEPS
+638 LDPEPG
-644 LVHFVEDIAQR
+644 LVHFVHDITQR
-655 AGGRVFLPDSERLGE
+655 AGGRVFTPDSERLGE
-670 YVVSDYLR
+670 YVVADYLR
-678 ARRGRR
+678 TRRGRR